1 MGILGGGPE
10 LSIEGSAEL
19 FCAQDEERSDE
30 KTKKKA
36 GSNERSRPAF
46 DSEVTVMVWARLA
59 RWLVRVRQPVLVRRL
74 AQARRPELVQW
85 LVRVEL
91 PAWVRRLEAQEA

>member
-30 KTKKKA
+30 KTKKQA

-74 AQARRPELVQW
+74 ALLRERLLEQVLLE
-85 LVRVEL
+85 RVL
-91 PAWVRRLEAQEA
+91 LAV